1 MKLIYG
7 IGDRKLQD
15 FGQEFLDA
23 LDDYCDEPGLT
34 RDQSMSKPRAVA
46 TASAGDSQSES
57 QRHAEALFQ
66 KGVSVAEVVER
77 TGKAPGT
84 VRNYLEDYIARHKPK
99 SVDPWVDHAT
109 YRRVLDAVRRVG
121 MGRLKPIFFELKE
134 KVPYDDIRIVV
145 AQLKALQ
152 S

>member
-1 MKLIYG
+1 
-7 IGDRKLQD
+7 
-15 FGQEFLDA
+15 
-23 LDDYCDEPGLT
+23 
-34 RDQSMSKPRAVA
+34 
-46 TASAGDSQSES
+46 
-57 QRHAEALFQ
+57 
-66 KGVSVAEVVER
+66 
-77 TGKAPGT
+77 
-84 VRNYLEDYIARHKPK
+84 
-99 SVDPWVDHAT
+99 VDPWVDHAT